1 LPDDLLPAPLSDYL
15 PDPLQQR
22 LALLAG
28 PNALPL
34 LRELRRG
41 IEKESLRIDRDGELA
56 RTPHPLDAGS
66 ALTHPLI
73 TTDYSEALM
82 EFITPVSARV
92 EESLEQLDQIHRFTY
107 QTLDE
112 ESLWSA
118 SMPCVM
124 GPDAG
129 IPVAQYGSSNSGRMK
144 TIYRVGLGYRY
155 GRRMQTISGIHYN
168 FSIPELL
175 WPVLGRNDQAGVTD
189 AYFGLIRNF
198 RRTVWLLVYLFGASP
213 ALCRSFVEG
222 RPHNM
227 QNFDDCTLYLPHAT
241 SLRMGDL
248 GYQSNAQ
255 ESLSICY
262 NQLDTYIGTLK
273 HAILDSHP
281 DYERIGV
288 NVDGEYRQL
297 STGLLQIENE
307 FYSPIRPKRVARRGE
322 TALTALAHG
331 GVEYIEVRCIDVN
344 PYLPVGIDAELM
356 RFLDAFLLWC
366 LISDSPAGDAADNA
380 ENKRNLR
387 AVVNTGRDPELM
399 LARRGKPLAMRD
411 WAEELMAQI
420 APIAQL
426 LDRANGGELHMASVA
441 KQRTKLDDPSLTP
454 SAKVLAD
461 MRSQNASWGSFALQQ
476 SQQHAEYFRSRP
488 LEAGKLSPFIDM
500 SERSLAAQAELERNN
515 KQPFDDY
522 LAHYFDQY
530 RAL

>member
-1 LPDDLLPAPLSDYL
+1 LSEQL
-15 PDPLQQR
+15 KQR
-22 LALLAG
+22 LESLSGAAV
-28 PNALPL
+28 LPL

-41 IEKESLRIDRDGELA
+41 IEKESLRIDRDGHLA
-56 RTPHPLDAGS
+56 LTPHPVQSGS

-92 EESLEQLDQIHRFTY
+92 ATTLDQMDQVHRFVYT
-107 QTLDE
+107 TLGDE
-112 ESLWSA
+112 VLWTA

-124 GPDAG
+124 GPDEA

-144 TIYRVGLGYRY
+144 TIYRVGLGHRY
-155 GRRMQTISGIHYN
+155 GRRMQTIAGIHYN

-175 WPVLGRNDQAGVTD
+175 WPVLGRRDQHAVTD

-198 RRTVWLLVYLFGASP
+198 RRHVWLLVYLFGASP
-213 ALCRSFVEG
+213 ALCSSFVEG
-222 RPHNM
+222 RRHTLEAL
-227 QNFDDCTLYLPHAT
+227 DDCTLYLPYAT

-262 NQLDTYIGTLK
+262 NRLETYIGTLK
-273 HAILDSHP
+273 NAILDSYP

-288 NVDGEYRQL
+288 KVDGDYRQL

-307 FYSPIRPKRVARRGE
+307 FYSPIRPKRVARRGQ

-344 PYLPVGIDAELM
+344 PFQPLGIDADQM
-356 RFLDAFLLWC
+356 AFIDAFLLWC
-366 LISDSPAGDAADNA
+366 LLSDSPIGHDEDNA
-380 ENKRNLR
+380 ESKRNLR
-387 AVVNTGRDPELM
+387 TVVNEGRRPG
-399 LARRGKPLAMRD
+399 LALSRRGDRVTMAE
-411 WAEELMAQI
+411 WANALLDEI
-420 APIAQL
+420 APIAAL
-426 LDRANGGELHMASVA
+426 LDQAHGSDHHGASLDRQRAKIANPA
-441 KQRTKLDDPSLTP
+441 LTP
-454 SAKVLAD
+454 SAAVLAELQS
-461 MRSQNASWGSFALQQ
+461 RQISWGAFALEQ

-488 LEAGKLSPFIDM
+488 LAPAQLAPFTDM
-500 SERSLAAQAELERNN
+500 AAHSLAGQVELERAD
-515 KQPFDDY
+515 QLGFDDY
-522 LAHYFDQY
+522 LAGYFDQY